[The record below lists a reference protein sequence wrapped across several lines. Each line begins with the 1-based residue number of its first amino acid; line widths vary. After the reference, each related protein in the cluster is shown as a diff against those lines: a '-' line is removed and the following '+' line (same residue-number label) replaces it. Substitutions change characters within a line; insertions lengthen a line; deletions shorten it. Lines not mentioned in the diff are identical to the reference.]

1 MKKSA
6 GYWKNL
12 LSGLGSQY
20 AGEFL
25 SMDEKMKTLGAVIEK
40 QDQPSSPSLH
50 LVKKPGAQRIALIS
64 DGRGLGAPLNYVIET
79 CLRQNA
85 RIELLIHGP
94 VDMINISVLENHIYE
109 AGIDCQRTQFG
120 VNAVED
126 ITDYISNQ
134 SALIFV
140 VAMPDDSVAKALIE
154 DVIPKRY
161 NRLLVP
167 MVLIEDSTSALSV
180 KRPTRHLR

>member
-1 MKKSA
+1 MKKSN
-6 GYWKNL
+6 GYWKRF

-25 SMDEKMKTLGAVIEK
+25 SMDDKMKILGYATEK
-40 QDQPSSPSLH
+40 QSQPSSPSLR
-50 LVKKPGAQRIALIS
+50 LVKKTGAQRIALIS
-64 DGRGLGAPLNYVIET
+64 DGRGLGAPLDYVIET

-85 RIELLIHGP
+85 RIDLLIHGP
-94 VDMINISVLENHIYE
+94 VDMINISVLENRIYE

-126 ITDYISNQ
+126 IADYIRNQ
-134 SALIFV
+134 SSLIFV

-167 MVLIEDSTSALSV
+167 MVLIEDHTSVLSS